1 MTSTPQQ
8 TTRIPTHELAS
19 ATRAAPEITTP
30 HRSAAASDR
39 PARATVAA
47 GAPSLPTL
55 VFVHGFLDSAA
66 SWTPLIET
74 LRACGV
80 DGVAWDLAG
89 AGARRG
95 EPGPFTLDRAVD
107 DVAQRLRTLDASTIC
122 LVGHSM
128 GAQIAELVAQRM
140 PDRVQ
145 ALVLMTP
152 TPLQGNTLPDAVRDM
167 LRESGGNAEAQ
178 RMIRGNFSRTLPEDL
193 LGRSVAADQLMGV
206 AAVRG
211 YYDAFTTGT
220 PEGYA
225 ACLFDGPTLVLG
237 AADDPV
243 IPQDLVQAIH
253 AARFAHAQ
261 LAFIEGSGHWP
272 QQEQVAQ
279 TAAALRAFVAA
290 HFGQAQAIA
299 AAASE

>member
-1 MTSTPQQ
+1 
-8 TTRIPTHELAS
+8 
-19 ATRAAPEITTP
+19 
-30 HRSAAASDR
+30 
-39 PARATVAA
+39 
-47 GAPSLPTL
+47 L

-66 SWTPLIET
+66 SWTPLIHA
-74 LRACGV
+74 LRPYGI

-89 AGARRG
+89 AGARRD
-95 EPGPFTLDRAVD
+95 EPGPFTLARAAD
-107 DVAQRLRTLDASTIC
+107 DVAARLCMLDANAIC

-128 GAQIAELVAQRM
+128 GAQIAELVAQRV
-140 PDRVQ
+140 PKRIQ
-145 ALVLMTP
+145 GLLLMTP

-167 LRESGGNAEAQ
+167 LRESGGNADAQ
-178 RMIRGNFSRTLPEDL
+178 RTIRNNFSHHLSEDML
-193 LGRSVAADQLMGV
+193 ARSVAADQLMGV

-243 IPQDLVQAIH
+243 IPPALVQEIH

-261 LAFIEGSGHWP
+261 LAFIDGSGHWP
-272 QQEQVAQ
+272 QQEQVAR
-279 TAAALRAFVAA
+279 TAESLHAFVSA
-290 HFGQAQAIA
+290 HLGQAEGGA
-299 AAASE
+299 AAARE